1 MEEREREQRED
12 DEGKTNPRFYFS
24 LLDRKRSRR
33 DSADTLKRK

>member
-1 MEEREREQRED
+1 MEEREREQRE